1 MTDQTTETPR
11 HVHGGYEY
19 PLDCP
24 VCALEVARRER
35 DEARTIVD
43 FLKAANESD
52 LRLLRATEAALDA
65 THAIEQERDEALAS
79 IERMSALHTELHAS
93 AMEWQGEVERLK
105 AERDHLEVLW
115 KAEMEHANKWAAR
128 ARKAESDYLYMNRIR
143 DHLQGQVLELQRDRE
158 TACENTPTKGC
169 ECPGC
174 MTARERA
181 EREEA

>member
-1 MTDQTTETPR
+1 MTCEKHENWHAVCHKCAHQEL
-11 HVHGGYEY
+11 
-19 PLDCP
+19 LDAQEGFADYKYRSE
-24 VCALEVARRER
+24 VLEKER
-35 DEARTIVD
+35 DEAR
-43 FLKAANESD
+43 
-52 LRLLRATEAALDA
+52 
-65 THAIEQERDEALAS
+65 AS

-93 AMEWQGEVERLK
+93 AMEWQAEVARLK

-128 ARKAESDYLYMNRIR
+128 ARKAESDFSYMNRIR

-174 MTARERA
+174 CTARERA
-181 EREEA
+181 ERGEA

>member
-1 MTDQTTETPR
+1 MTCEKHENWHAICPKCAHQEL
-11 HVHGGYEY
+11 
-19 PLDCP
+19 LDAQEGFADYKYRSE
-24 VCALEVARRER
+24 VLENQVQ
-35 DEARTIVD
+35 
-43 FLKAANESD
+43 
-52 LRLLRATEAALDA
+52 LLRAEVDHWKGAARE
-65 THAIEQERDEALAS
+65 HAENLTKMQ
-79 IERMSALHTELHAS
+79 
-93 AMEWQGEVERLK
+93 